1 MHLDCSLGVLVGIAL
16 ININSNLIAVFS
28 LRNDDM
34 VQILDS
40 VVNVDSACYGFD
52 AVVRVIKDGVFP
64 IIQIVIPIILLVLC
78 TFDLGK
84 AVIGSDDKENKKL
97 LKRIVRRLV
106 YAILIFF
113 FITVLNLIF
122 TMVGSITENDTL
134 VRWSNC
140 WNYPMEN

>member
-1 MHLDCSLGVLVGIAL
+1 MI
-16 ININSNLIAVFS
+16 
-28 LRNDDM
+28 
-34 VQILDS
+34 QILDS
-40 VVNVDSACYGFD
+40 VVNVESACYGFD
-52 AVVRVIKDGVFP
+52 SLIRIIKDGIFP
-64 IIQIVIPIILLVLC
+64 IVQVVIPIILLVLC

-84 AVIGSDDKENKKL
+84 AVLSSDDKENKKL

-134 VRWSNC
+134 VKWSEC
-140 WNYPMEN
+140 WNNPM